1 LRTTN
6 PNGIIV
12 RVPAAIYSAYETAY
26 KTSGFAKINFEN
38 FQKFGA
44 STQVSGLTYY
54 WNVLNETDKTA
65 YIDYIEGTLPSI
77 LTFPDEIGGYKI
89 VLIKTDAIK
98 VLSGVNKIVLPDNME
113 YLTFNTADLPDS
125 VNAIEIA
132 ETNAKFKTA
141 NGVLYS
147 NDGKI
152 LYMYPKAKLATGF
165 TLGTEVSEIAYRAFY
180 GSKNLETLT
189 IAGTV
194 TIRDQA
200 FENTRISIIKFT
212 NTAASIFAGENIFL
226 DANVSLRIH
235 VPSAS
240 LDAYKA
246 NVLIDYSVID
256 KFVGA

>member
-1 LRTTN
+1 
-6 PNGIIV
+6 
-12 RVPAAIYSAYETAY
+12 
-26 KTSGFAKINFEN
+26 
-38 FQKFGA
+38 
-44 STQVSGLTYY
+44 
-54 WNVLNETDKTA
+54 
-65 YIDYIEGTLPSI
+65 
-77 LTFPDEIGGYKI
+77 
-89 VLIKTDAIK
+89 
-98 VLSGVNKIVLPDNME
+98 
-113 YLTFNTADLPDS
+113 
-125 VNAIEIA
+125 
-132 ETNAKFKTA
+132 
-141 NGVLYS
+141 
-147 NDGKI
+147 
-152 LYMYPKAKLATGF
+152 MYPKAKLATGF